1 MKRVLFFSLLTL
13 GLSTPLMADTVD
25 DRLAAYQAEGASDF
39 SAERGKDMW
48 FKNYSHAKADKPRSC
63 TSCHTNNS
71 RVNGKHAK
79 TGKPIKPM
87 ARSVN
92 PERLT
97 DVKKVE
103 KWFKLTAN
111 GPWAANVR
119 RRRRAT
125 FSPTCVRF
133 KKLMRI

>member
-1 MKRVLFFSLLTL
+1 MMKRLMILLLL
-13 GLSTPLMADTVD
+13 GMSQQLMADTVD

-39 SAERGKDMW
+39 SAERGKEMW
-48 FKNYSHAKADKPRSC
+48 FNTYSHAKADKPRSC
-63 TSCHTNNS
+63 TSCHTNNA

-97 DVKKVE
+97 DVKKIK
-103 KWFKLTAN
+103 KWFKRNCKWTLGRECTPQEK
-111 GPWAANVR
+111 GDFLSYLR
-119 RRRRAT
+119 
-125 FSPTCVRF
+125 S
-133 KKLMRI
+133 L

>member
-1 MKRVLFFSLLTL
+1 MMKRVLFFSLLAL
-13 GLSTPLMADTVD
+13 GMTTPLMADTVD

-39 SAERGKDMW
+39 SAARGKDMW
-48 FKNYSHAKADKPRSC
+48 FNTYSHAKADKPRSC
-63 TSCHTNNS
+63 TSCHTNNA

-97 DVKKVE
+97 DVKKIE
-103 KWFKLTAN
+103 KWFKRNCKWTLDRECTAQEK
-111 GPWAANVR
+111 GDFLSYLR
-119 RRRRAT
+119 T
-125 FSPTCVRF
+125 
-133 KKLMRI
+133 L